1 MRFISDRNNILMAYL
16 SSSGASRKDMEEVV
30 EKIEK
35 KLIRSGRAST
45 ILGIIFSLTGMSV
58 EYFVKADYGFI
69 LIAMGILGI
78 VVGFTLWKY

>member
-1 MRFISDRNNILMAYL
+1 MADFG
-16 SSSGASRKDMEEVV
+16 SSGTSREDMEEVV

-35 KLIRSGRAST
+35 KLIRSGIAST

-78 VVGFTLWKY
+78 VVGFTLWKH